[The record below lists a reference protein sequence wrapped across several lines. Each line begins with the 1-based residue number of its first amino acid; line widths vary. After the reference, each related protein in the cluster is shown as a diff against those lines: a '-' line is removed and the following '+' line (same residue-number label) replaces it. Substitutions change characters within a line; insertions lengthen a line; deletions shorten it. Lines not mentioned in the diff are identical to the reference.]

1 MIMMSE
7 LALATDAA
15 EIEATGP
22 SMSNLHH
29 ELKVLIVTECYKDV
43 DPASID
49 NDERLIHGR
58 LGLDSLD
65 SLEICH
71 AIKAKY
77 GVHITNGMMARR
89 VMKTIATLAAFI
101 QSEIARNPK
110 K

>member
-1 MIMMSE
+1 MTSE
-7 LALATDAA
+7 LALARESDDL
-15 EIEATGP
+15 EATA
-22 SMSNLHH
+22 SSASRLHH
-29 ELKVLIVTECYKDV
+29 ELKVMIVTECYKDV

-71 AIKAKY
+71 AVKAKY

-89 VMKTIATLAAFI
+89 VIKTIATLAAFI
-101 QSEIARNPK
+101 EAEMARNARK
-110 K
+110 